1 MPIIRKTLKHST
13 SHYRYVRVLS
23 KLSVKYNMMHEQCI
37 YYNSGLYYYYYFV
50 LVLSVTVDTRAGRLF
65 KGIWKSV
72 EITFSKWLI
81 VGNYHET
88 VKFIVGILSLL
99 RIVMLTDVMNST

>member
-1 MPIIRKTLKHST
+1 MNSAFYYITDCIIIIIIICVGFVG
-13 SHYRYVRVLS
+13 YRRY
-23 KLSVKYNMMHEQCI
+23 
-37 YYNSGLYYYYYFV
+37 
-50 LVLSVTVDTRAGRLF
+50 RAVRLF

-88 VKFIVGILSLL
+88 VKFIVGVLPLL
-99 RIVMLTDVMNST
+99 RNITLTDVMNSM